1 MKRASDVPLHKLDEK
16 STMRN
21 EEDDDP
27 RASEGDESRYG
38 PPVEVGYGIK
48 KADAATL
55 VSAAAHPAP
64 PLQLPATGRGKPQ
77 QPRPAHPARIA
88 QSARR
93 KVRGKRTNVVEVT
106 LEGEGKLGL
115 VFVKGSEP
123 PEIKAVKEEGLAAKV
138 RPTTALPAAPC
149 PLRRSMPTTSAQAT
163 PKLSA
168 GMTLLRVGEAAVEDL
183 DYGALA
189 LLSYAPL
196 HPLQLSRSAPTAR
209 RRCHRAH
216 QEGRRARLAGFQ
228 ARAGG
233 DEGAIRNCG
242 RALSR
247 GRGGGDGGSAVFQLW
262 RALRNDE

>member
-1 MKRASDVPLHKLDEK
+1 M
-16 STMRN
+16 
-21 EEDDDP
+21 
-27 RASEGDESRYG
+27 
-38 PPVEVGYGIK
+38 
-48 KADAATL
+48 
-55 VSAAAHPAP
+55 
-64 PLQLPATGRGKPQ
+64 PATGRGKPQ

-149 PLRRSMPTTSAQAT
+149 GAQCPPRRSMPTTSAQAT

-189 LLSYAPL
+189 LPCYAPR
-196 HPLQLSRSAPTAR
+196 HPLLSRSAPTAR